1 MIQTKKNRWQQ
12 HTLPIGNGDMGA
24 NVYGEIASEHLTF
37 NEKTLWTGGP
47 SESRKDYMGGNSTEK
62 GQDGA
67 SLKNIQ
73 KLFAEGKTSEA
84 TAACNNLLVGISNGY
99 GAYQPW
105 AIFILITK
113 ISQRKMRQNIREIW
127 ILRQQSRLF
136 RSKKTVHSTQENFL

>member
-1 MIQTKKNRWQQ
+1 
-12 HTLPIGNGDMGA
+12 MGA
-24 NVYGEIASEHLTF
+24 NVYGEIASEHLNF

-105 AIFILITK
+105 GD
-113 ISQRKMRQNIREIW
+113 IREIW

>member
-1 MIQTKKNRWQQ
+1 MIQTKKTDGSNIHCRLVMVIWER
-12 HTLPIGNGDMGA
+12 

-84 TAACNNLLVGISNGY
+84 TAAVIICWL
-99 GAYQPW
+99 
-105 AIFILITK
+105 
-113 ISQRKMRQNIREIW
+113 E
-127 ILRQQSRLF
+127 
-136 RSKKTVHSTQENFL
+136 